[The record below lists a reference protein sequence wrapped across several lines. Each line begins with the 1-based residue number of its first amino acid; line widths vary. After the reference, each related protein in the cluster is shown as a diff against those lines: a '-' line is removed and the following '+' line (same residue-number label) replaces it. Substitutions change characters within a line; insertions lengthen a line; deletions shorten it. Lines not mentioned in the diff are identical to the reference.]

1 MYTVQAR
8 GQRAPAKSLNPYA
21 PPCLAERVQ
30 GGPGQRRAARP
41 SRLAPLIH
49 RFPSNHFG
57 TLIGLQSLISAVFAL
72 LQQPLFMAMVG
83 PLKGDPFW
91 VRTGGV
97 LMVAGAPFLRAA
109 QEMEAWRGGLAVT
122 ESLLSSQPGGALE
135 ISKLGVPKLAAHQH
149 PLQSVKNTLSPAF
162 QISGS

>member
-1 MYTVQAR
+1 
-8 GQRAPAKSLNPYA
+8 
-21 PPCLAERVQ
+21 
-30 GGPGQRRAARP
+30 
-41 SRLAPLIH
+41 
-49 RFPSNHFG
+49 
-57 TLIGLQSLISAVFAL
+57 
-72 LQQPLFMAMVG
+72 MAMVG